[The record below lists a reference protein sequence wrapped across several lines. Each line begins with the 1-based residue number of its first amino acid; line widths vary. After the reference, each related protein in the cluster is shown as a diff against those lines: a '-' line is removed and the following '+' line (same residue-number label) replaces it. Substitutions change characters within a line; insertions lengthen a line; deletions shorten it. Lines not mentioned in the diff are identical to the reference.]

1 MSNKNN
7 KTNNTLDEVEEAVY
21 ESLLFTNLTSMTGDL
36 DNTSQNLF
44 LYYNTDDIKKE
55 IEERKRDNKK

>member
-1 MSNKNN
+1 MAHKNN
-7 KTNNTLDEVEEAVY
+7 KKDDSMDAIEEAVY

-44 LYYNTDDIKKE
+44 LYLNLDEIKKE
-55 IEERKRDNKK
+55 IEQNKKK

>member
-7 KTNNTLDEVEEAVY
+7 KKNTNMDAIEEAVY

-44 LYYNTDDIKKE
+44 LYLNSDEIRKE
-55 IEERKRDNKK
+55 IEENKRK